1 MKEFFKTVAWIV
13 LFIVVAAGALIGLKE
28 FLQKPSIILTGTQC
42 DPPCWYGI
50 RPGQKEPYAIYTALS
65 KIQEVNADSLIIEND
80 RDDRISNIHWNFQR
94 PAPDGTGA
102 IYFKDDRVT
111 AISIVTLNSLKM
123 QEIFE
128 KLGEPESYWIELGQR
143 EYGEYARVYL
153 FYPTRGALV
162 DALIDIEPGAS
173 QVEIRPST
181 PVFRVTYYDPE
192 QLQMLLETRIL
203 IEQAVHARTG
213 RMISWVGLK
222 ALPIE
227 R

>member
-1 MKEFFKTVAWIV
+1 MKEFCKTVAWIV
-13 LFIVVAAGALIGLKE
+13 LFIAVAVGALVGLKKL
-28 FLQKPSIILTGTQC
+28 LQKPSVILTSTQC

-50 RPGQKEPYAIYTALS
+50 HPGQGEPFAIYTALS
-65 KIQEVNADSLIIEND
+65 KVKEVNPDSLVIEND
-80 RDDRISNIHWNFQR
+80 REDRVSDIHWNFER

-111 AISIVTLNSLKM
+111 AISIATINSIDLEKL
-123 QEIFE
+123 FE
-128 KLGEPESYWIELGQR
+128 KLGEPESYWIEIGER

-153 FYPTRGALV
+153 FYPSRGYLA

-173 QVEIRPST
+173 QVEIHPST

-192 QLQMLLETRIL
+192 QFQMLLETRIL
-203 IEQAVHARTG
+203 IEEAGHARAG
-213 RMISWVGLK
+213 RLIPWSGFG